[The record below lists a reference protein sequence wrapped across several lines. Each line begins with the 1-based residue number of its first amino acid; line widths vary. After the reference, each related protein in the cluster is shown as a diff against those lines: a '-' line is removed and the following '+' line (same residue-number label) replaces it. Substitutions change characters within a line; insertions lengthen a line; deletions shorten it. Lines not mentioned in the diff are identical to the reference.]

1 MKLFAGLERTDYQ
14 DIFRAVGALLDEQRC
29 RDVRVWE
36 HEDGIILQARLLEE
50 GDGAMYKTY
59 LLTDDDIRELLTNA
73 YHRRVPSPLINTLR

>member
-1 MKLFAGLERTDYQ
+1 MKLFAGLERSDYQ
-14 DIFRAVGALLDEQRC
+14 DVFRAVGALLDEQRC

-73 YHRRVPSPLINTLR
+73 YHRRVPSPLISKLR